1 LSDTVLKQ
9 MNKATASAFKE
20 FLEEYKK
27 VNKEQGTNK
36 NLVPYFIAAHPGST
50 LKSMEETKKF
60 CKDNDIYVNLTQVF
74 TPTPGTVSTATY
86 YTGENPMTREKVHVP
101 RTFREKKDQK
111 NVLLG
116 KDEDLVDDNG

>member
-1 LSDTVLKQ
+1 

-27 VNKEQGTNK
+27 VNKEQRTNK

-50 LKSMEETKKF
+50 MKDMEDTKKF
-60 CKDNDIYVNLTQVF
+60 CKDNNLFVNLTQVF
-74 TPTPGTVSTATY
+74 TPTPGTLSTATY
-86 YTGENPMTREKVHVP
+86 YTGENPITREKVYVP

-111 NVLLG
+111 NILLK
-116 KDEDLVDDNG
+116 KDDDLVDDNG